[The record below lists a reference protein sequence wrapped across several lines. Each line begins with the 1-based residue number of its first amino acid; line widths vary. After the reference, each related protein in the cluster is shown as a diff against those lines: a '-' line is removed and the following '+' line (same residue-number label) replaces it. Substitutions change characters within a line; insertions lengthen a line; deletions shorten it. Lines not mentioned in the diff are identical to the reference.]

1 MKYKLGA
8 VLALVMVLFAACA
21 GAQQL
26 PSISCFSPGLIQ
38 VSEKLRENPTIS
50 MDAELTV
57 ENAFYA
63 RNLSVLQAMLE
74 GAVFHVEADGATS
87 ELTLSR
93 NGETLMQAALT
104 QDEQGARVS
113 LDGTAYDIA
122 TPDEAAWADAPTF
135 MQDTPILERVPLTS
149 IAAWLEG
156 MNAGDSVGFGAAAAS
171 AFDVKRTMSDD
182 GERLTKLDIS
192 GGLVIDGET
201 WQISGYLR
209 QPGGKSP
216 KDTFELTA
224 KKDDVNFLDLS
235 YSATRKD
242 EIEQKNR
249 KGKTSV
255 STMFKSV
262 GKLGGSAVNTVLKV
276 NQKNEWMADGE
287 TLNEKITVSVNMTH
301 KDNTPGKRMQRL
313 NQIDAEGKNVIRIVT
328 TNDAADSYTF
338 ADEVSGKVLMD
349 SNTFL
354 EGGAKLNVTVGGE
367 APKVVSGETADGA
380 ALSQAFE
387 QAVQNLSRRLYRQ
400 MDEKTQKAV
409 SNGL

>member
-1 MKYKLGA
+1 
-8 VLALVMVLFAACA
+8 
-21 GAQQL
+21 
-26 PSISCFSPGLIQ
+26 
-38 VSEKLRENPTIS
+38 
-50 MDAELTV
+50 
-57 ENAFYA
+57 
-63 RNLSVLQAMLE
+63 
-74 GAVFHVEADGATS
+74 
-87 ELTLSR
+87 
-93 NGETLMQAALT
+93 
-104 QDEQGARVS
+104 
-113 LDGTAYDIA
+113 
-122 TPDEAAWADAPTF
+122 
-135 MQDTPILERVPLTS
+135 
-149 IAAWLEG
+149 

-224 KKDDVNFLDLS
+224 KKDDANFLDLS

-262 GKLGGSAVNTVLKV
+262 GKLGGSAVNTMLKV
-276 NQKNEWMADGE
+276 NQKNEWTADGE

-367 APKVVSGETADGA
+367 VPKAVSGETADGA

>member
-8 VLALVMVLFAACA
+8 VLALAMVLLAACA

-26 PSISCFSPGLIQ
+26 PGISCFSPGLMQ
-38 VSEKLRENPTIS
+38 VSEKLREDAVLGI
-50 MDAELTV
+50 DAELTV

-74 GAVFHVEADGATS
+74 GANFHVEAGGGTS
-87 ELTLSR
+87 ALTLLR
-93 NGETLMQAALT
+93 NGKTLMQAAVT
-104 QDEQGARVS
+104 QDGQGTRVN
-113 LDGTAYDIA
+113 LDGTVYDAA
-122 TPDEAAWADAPTF
+122 TPDEAAWDDVPEF
-135 MQDTPILERVPLTS
+135 MQSTPILERVPLTE
-149 IAAWLEG
+149 IAVWLEG
-156 MNAGDSVGFGAAAAS
+156 LQAGDSVGFGAAAAS

-192 GGLVIDGET
+192 GGLVIGGKT

-224 KKDDVNFLDLS
+224 KMDEANFLALS
-235 YSATRKD
+235 YSAARKD

-255 STMFKSV
+255 STMVKSV
-262 GKLGGSAVNTVLKV
+262 GKLGGNAVNTVLKV
-276 NQKNEWMADGE
+276 NQKNEWTADGE
-287 TLNEKITVSVNMTH
+287 KLNEKITVSVNMTH

-313 NQIDAEGKNVIRIVT
+313 NQIDAEGKNVIRIT
-328 TNDAADSYTF
+328 TMETPAERCTF
-338 ADEVSGKVLMD
+338 TNEISGKILMD

-354 EGGAKLNVTVGGE
+354 EGGVKLNVTVGGE
-367 APKVVSGETADGA
+367 APAAVSGEAADEPT
-380 ALSQAFE
+380 LRQAFE

-400 MDEKTQKAV
+400 LDEKTQKAV